1 MAKRKIQ
8 NYQLIEDDDL
18 TGIQTYRE
26 EVDSYIIQ
34 ELLEYDSVFT
44 GTNFQA
50 FEQGTPDMTVK
61 ITAGVGMIN
70 GEYSELLADGSVTI
84 NAAGAV
90 SRTDLITVTSALTDD
105 TAEAKVF
112 INPTTE
118 IAYTDTVALKERY
131 IPTFHYYPGTSV
143 VPTGE
148 VGICTIVVAPGVTEI
163 YDADITD
170 IRPEKPTSDVNSH
183 RLSNPIDHANGSI
196 FNVAIASTA
205 AIGTEKIQGISTD
218 TLSHLIELGMSLN
231 AVTDI
236 VYDAGGLPLTITTTG
251 DGSTVTTLTYDGDD
265 NIETVSM
272 ESATHISLSTVTWTS
287 DLPSNITTVVTAKP

>member
-8 NYQLIEDDDL
+8 NYQLIEGDDL
-18 TGIQTYRE
+18 NGIQTYRE

-118 IAYTDTVALKERY
+118 VSYTDTVALKERY
-131 IPTFHYYPGTSV
+131 IPTFHYYPSTTA
-143 VPTGE
+143 VPSGE

-170 IRPEKPTSDVNSH
+170 VRPEKPTSDVNAH
-183 RLSNPIDHANGSI
+183 RLATPIDHPAGSI
-196 FNVAIASTA
+196 GNVAISSTA
-205 AIGTEKIQGISTD
+205 DIGTEKINGISVG
-218 TLSHLIELGMSLN
+218 TLEALIGLGFPLN
-231 AVTDI
+231 SVVSI
-236 VYDAGGLPLTITTTG
+236 SYDVDSNPTGISVTG
-251 DGSTVTTLTYDGDD
+251 DHSFVTTITYDGSS
-265 NIETVSM
+265 NVSQIYT
-272 ESATHISLSTVTWTS
+272 EDALYEVTS
-287 DLPSNITTVVTAKP
+287 DIVWVSDNPSTITTVVATK